1 MNTVCNNCKYYTT
14 CGDPDRVAAC
24 NGKEVGIPEV
34 INFSDIVTI
43 AKAHMKPEDIDHHES
58 DLYLKVNEI
67 SRQIVNASA
76 QNIAHVDSFISNI
89 EPHVPW
95 FDIWWAYHE

>member
-1 MNTVCNNCKYYTT
+1 MNTVCNNCKYFTT
-14 CGDPDRVAAC
+14 CGDLDRVATC

-58 DLYLKVNEI
+58 DLYLKANDI
-67 SRQIVNASA
+67 SREIIGRINWPH
-76 QNIAHVDSFISNI
+76 HVETFISNI

-95 FDIWWAYHE
+95 FDIWWAWHE